1 MTKVLREK
9 TPLRGGEHTYIK
21 LPDGLS
27 PTLESVRV
35 VSRIEVPWDEGVCPV
50 ALDVWRQKS
59 CSIVAETLT
68 SFFRYLAHPVNV
80 VHNALVVGRAPPGG
94 LGHELGAGVQVLAG
108 GAGQVLRI
116 HLRTKKIF
124 NILLQKKF

>member
-1 MTKVLREK
+1 M
-9 TPLRGGEHTYIK
+9 
-21 LPDGLS
+21 PDGLS

-35 VSRIEVPWDEGVCPV
+35 VRRIEVPWDEGVCPV
-50 ALDVWRQKS
+50 ALDVPRQKS

-68 SFFRYLAHPVNV
+68 SFFRYLADPVNV
-80 VHNALVVGRAPPGG
+80 VHYALVVGRAPPGG

-116 HLRTKKIF
+116 HLWTRKYLTVFYKNLF
-124 NILLQKKF
+124 